1 MLTLVP
7 HILQDLNMTTQNIKE
22 LNQHAKQH
30 HSTTK
35 TTSENNNITH
45 HNKNTHHHK
54 NKIYLKHALFW
65 GKKSKMIFCK
75 QFFNN
80 YNLKNGNNRKLHNC

>member
-1 MLTLVP
+1 MLTVVP

-45 HNKNTHHHK
+45 HITTKTHTIIK
-54 NKIYLKHALFW
+54 
-65 GKKSKMIFCK
+65 KKSKTCTILGEEK
-75 QFFNN
+75 QNDI
-80 YNLKNGNNRKLHNC
+80 LQTIL